1 MDAPSVPRWSTARSS
16 EKSSSEPKDSPFG
29 HAPIGGGVKKGAV
42 IGCTD
47 EIGLRQIERP
57 VQVHDLHSLFG

>member
-1 MDAPSVPRWSTARSS
+1 
-16 EKSSSEPKDSPFG
+16 
-29 HAPIGGGVKKGAV
+29 VKKGAV